1 MAYDQALE
9 GKETELKEKT
19 PFWQRDSQQLDGASS
34 ELRLKDWH
42 DLEAMS
48 RDAARKGL
56 GEHGRPAYITNLS
69 KRMLERKMLKMN
81 GFNALLSNMISVNR
95 SVPDIRFPGCE
106 RKKYFADLPAVSIVI
121 PFYNEHFTALVRSVH
136 SLINRTPRELIKEI
150 ILVDDFSDRVN
161 LKKPLDDY
169 IKSHFN
175 KVEIIRFR
183 QRQGLIAARL
193 AGAVKAIGDVLV
205 FMDSHIEANYNW
217 LPPLLH
223 EIVLDKHTVVC
234 PLIDVINDQTFEYSA
249 QDEGARGAFDWI
261 FDYKRLPLLESDKKD
276 RTKPFKNPVMA
287 GGLFAMSREWFWE
300 LGGYDEGLEIWGGEQ
315 YELSFKIWMC
325 GGRLLDVPCSRV
337 GHIFRSD
344 DWTGIQTENE
354 DDYLYKN
361 YKRVAEVWMD
371 DYRYYLYKHAYGLYE
386 KIDEGDLTDQFAL
399 RDKLHCKSFKWF
411 MENIAFDLV
420 KVYPPKGMTDFTY
433 GQVKSVGAPNLCLDA
448 LGQPDYRAIGVDTC
462 DPEKMF
468 PVRQQD
474 WALSENHDL
483 RMRGEEYCLQTADR
497 KPNSALQLYDCT
509 YGKKDQLW
517 YYNRQHEWLVY
528 GKDRKFCL
536 EVRPELK
543 QVVIN
548 RCRQNYPNMKW
559 TFTHVNDTLL
569 DAYFETMP

>member
-1 MAYDQALE
+1 
-9 GKETELKEKT
+9 
-19 PFWQRDSQQLDGASS
+19 
-34 ELRLKDWH
+34 
-42 DLEAMS
+42 MS
-48 RDAARKGL
+48 L
-56 GEHGRPAYITNLS
+56 FFS
-69 KRMLERKMLKMN
+69 
-81 GFNALLSNMISVNR
+81 
-95 SVPDIRFPGCE
+95 CE

-136 SLINRTPRELIKEI
+136 SLINRTPSELIKEI

-234 PLIDVINDQTFEYSA
+234 PMIDVINDQTFEYSA

-354 DDYLYKN
+354 DDYLYKVSG
-361 YKRVAEVWMD
+361 KEFSIVVWIM
-371 DYRYYLYKHAYGLYE
+371 
-386 KIDEGDLTDQFAL
+386 I
-399 RDKLHCKSFKWF
+399 
-411 MENIAFDLV
+411 
-420 KVYPPKGMTDFTY
+420 
-433 GQVKSVGAPNLCLDA
+433 
-448 LGQPDYRAIGVDTC
+448 
-462 DPEKMF
+462 
-468 PVRQQD
+468 
-474 WALSENHDL
+474 
-483 RMRGEEYCLQTADR
+483 
-497 KPNSALQLYDCT
+497 
-509 YGKKDQLW
+509 
-517 YYNRQHEWLVY
+517 
-528 GKDRKFCL
+528 
-536 EVRPELK
+536 
-543 QVVIN
+543 
-548 RCRQNYPNMKW
+548 
-559 TFTHVNDTLL
+559 
-569 DAYFETMP
+569 